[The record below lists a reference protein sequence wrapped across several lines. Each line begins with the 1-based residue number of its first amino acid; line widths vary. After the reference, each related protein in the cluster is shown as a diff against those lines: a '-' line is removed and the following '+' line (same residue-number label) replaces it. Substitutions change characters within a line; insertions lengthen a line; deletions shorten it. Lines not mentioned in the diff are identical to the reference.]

1 MAKTPRRRAVPRPS
15 VEQVMSLFARAKERR
30 TPREARFDQA
40 MRYSMPGR
48 GAFFS
53 QGNLDKEIDDIFDET
68 AIVAV
73 QEFASRFQA
82 AMTPNHS
89 RWANLEAGAD
99 VEPDQRDAVNK
110 ALDEVTEMVFETI
123 HGSNFGQ
130 ESYEAFLDM
139 SVSMGAMEVIEGD
152 ALNPIVHNAIPLS
165 QLWVLN
171 GPYDMLDKFFRLRM
185 MTAEDL
191 EVRYPDHRLP
201 ADKLRDLR
209 DLGKPAPFLEATIRD
224 WSEPA
229 TERHHKFVIWAEQQL
244 EVYHEL
250 YEGIGSCPIIGF
262 RWAKAAGEDWGRGP
276 TLNALPA
283 IKTCNLVV
291 QMVLENAQMSIAG
304 IYNADDDVVNPDTIE
319 LLPGTI
325 IPRSPGSRGLEAVQP
340 AGNFNVADL
349 VLNDMRSNIKR
360 ALYND
365 MLGNPDKTPMSATEV
380 AERMADLSRQI
391 GSAFGRVWSEFCTPY
406 LQRVVYILKKR
417 GLIELPAVNGR
428 TVKVV
433 AKSPLAQAQ
442 AQIDIQNSD
451 RLVELVNA
459 RFGPQLANVFIKGED
474 MSKYWAEKL
483 QVPGALVRSKPEME
497 ALAQQIAQLAAQA
510 QQPEMAPMPQQGA
523 APLG

>member
-1 MAKTPRRRAVPRPS
+1 MKKPDL
-15 VEQVMSLFARAKERR
+15 EQTLSLFQRAKDKR

-40 MRYSMPGR
+40 MRYTMPGR
-48 GAFFS
+48 GAFFN
-53 QGNLDKEIDDIFDET
+53 QGGDRDKEIDEIFDET

-89 RWANLEAGAD
+89 RWADLVAGSD
-99 VEPDQRDAVNK
+99 VPDDQREEVNR
-110 ALDEVTEMVFETI
+110 ALDPVSEAVFEAI
-123 HGSNFGQ
+123 HNSNFAQ
-130 ESYEAFLDM
+130 ESYEAYLDM

-152 ALNPIVHNAIPLS
+152 ALTPIVNNAIPLS
-165 QLWVLN
+165 HLWIMN
-171 GPYDMLDKFFRLRM
+171 GPYDSIDKFFRLRM
-185 MTAEDL
+185 MTADDL
-191 EVRYPDHRLP
+191 AVRYPKHKLP
-201 ADKLRDLR
+201 ADKLRDLKES
-209 DLGKPAPFLEATIRD
+209 GKPAPFLEATIRD
-224 WSEPA
+224 WDEPA
-229 TERHHKFVIWAEQQL
+229 TERHHRLVIWAEQKI
-244 EVYHEL
+244 EVWHET

-291 QMVLENAQMSIAG
+291 QMILENAQMSIAG
-304 IYNADDDVVNPDTIE
+304 IYNADDDVINPDTIE
-319 LLPGTI
+319 LVPGTI

-349 VLNDMRSNIKR
+349 VLSEMRNNIKR

-380 AERMADLSRQI
+380 AERMADLARQI
-391 GSAFGRVWSEFCTPY
+391 GSAFGRVWSEFCIPY
-406 LQRVVYILKKR
+406 LQRVIYILRKR
-417 GLIELPAVNGR
+417 GVIELPAVNGR
-428 TVKVV
+428 TVKVM

-474 MSKYWAEKL
+474 MSAYWAEKL
-483 QVPGALVRSKPEME
+483 QVPGVLVRSKPEM
-497 ALAQQIAQLAAQA
+497 QQIVQQISQMAAAAQ
-510 QQPEMAPMPQQGA
+510 QQGA
-523 APLG
+523 PPTGETPLG

>member
-1 MAKTPRRRAVPRPS
+1 MKYS
-15 VEQVMSLFARAKERR
+15 VEQIVSLFGRAQQKRQ
-30 TPREARFDQA
+30 PREARFDQA
-40 MRYSMPGR
+40 MRYTMPGR
-48 GAFFS
+48 GAFFH

-89 RWANLEAGAD
+89 RWAQLVAGAD
-99 VEPDQRDAVNK
+99 VEEADRAEVNRE
-110 ALDEVTEMVFETI
+110 LDTVTEAVFETI
-123 HGSNFGQ
+123 HNSNFGQ
-130 ESYEAFLDM
+130 ESYEAYLDM
-139 SVSMGAMEVIEGD
+139 SVSMGAMEVVEGD
-152 ALNPIVHNAIPLS
+152 PLHPIVNNAIPLS

-171 GPYDMLDKFFRLRM
+171 GPYDFIDKFFRLRA
-185 MTAEDL
+185 MTAQDL
-191 EVRYPDHRLP
+191 EVRYPEHKLP
-201 ADKLRDLR
+201 ADKLKQLEDLQ
-209 DLGKPAPFLEATIRD
+209 KPVTFLEATIRD

-229 TERHHKFVIWAEQQL
+229 VERHHKVVIWSEERL
-244 EVYHEL
+244 EVYRET

-291 QMVLENAQMSIAG
+291 QMILDNAQMAIAG

-325 IPRSPGSRGLEAVQP
+325 IPRSPGSRGLEPVGA
-340 AGNFNVADL
+340 AGNFSVAEL
-349 VLNDMRSNIKR
+349 VLNDMRANIKR

-417 GLIELPAVNGR
+417 GVIDLPAVNGK

-433 AKSPLAQAQ
+433 ARSPLSQAQ
-442 AQIDIQNSD
+442 AQIDIQNSA

-459 RFGPQLANVFIKGED
+459 SFGPQLANVFIKGED
-474 MSKYWAEKL
+474 MSAYWGEKL
-483 QVPGALVRSKPEME
+483 QVPGDLVRTKPEMAKIIE
-497 ALAQQIAQLAAQA
+497 AIAQQAAAAQQMDPAAAQA
-510 QQPEMAPMPQQGA
+510 GAPVA
-523 APLG
+523 

>member
-1 MAKTPRRRAVPRPS
+1 MKKPS
-15 VEQVMSLFARAKERR
+15 VEQTMALFSRAKQRR
-30 TPREARFDQA
+30 SPREARFDQA
-40 MRYSMPGR
+40 MRFTMPGR
-48 GAFFS
+48 GAFFN
-53 QGNLDKEIDDIFDET
+53 QGNRDTEIDDIFDET

-89 RWANLEAGAD
+89 RWAELVAGLDVDEAD
-99 VEPDQRDAVNK
+99 REQVNK
-110 ALDEVTEMVFETI
+110 DLDPVNGAVFDAI
-123 HGSNFGQ
+123 HASNFSQ

-152 ALNPIVHNAIPLS
+152 ALMPIVNNAVPLS
-165 QLWVLN
+165 QLWVLS
-171 GPYDMLDKFFRLRM
+171 GPYDFIDKFFRLRSY
-185 MTAEDL
+185 TADDL
-191 EVRYPDHRLP
+191 RVRYPENNMP
-201 ADKLRDLR
+201 ADKMEELEK
-209 DLGKPAPFLEATIRD
+209 KPEPSIFLEATIRD

-229 TERHHKFVIWAEQQL
+229 TERHHRVVIWVEQQL
-244 EVYHEL
+244 EVWSET

-325 IPRSPGSRGLEAVQP
+325 VPRTPGSRGLEAVQP

-349 VLNDMRSNIKR
+349 VLNDMRANIKR

-365 MLGNPDKTPMSATEV
+365 MLGNPNKTPMSATEV
-380 AERMADLSRQI
+380 SERMADLSRQI
-391 GSAFGRVWSEFCTPY
+391 GSAFGRVWSEFCVPY
-406 LQRVVYILKKR
+406 LQRVIYILKKR
-417 GLIELPAVNGR
+417 GIIELPAVNGR
-428 TVKVV
+428 TVKVA

-451 RLVELVNA
+451 RLVELVSA
-459 RFGPQLANVFIKGED
+459 RFGPQLANVFIKGEE
-474 MSKYWAEKL
+474 MSGYWAEKL
-483 QVPGALVRSKPEME
+483 QVPGKLVRTQPEMKDMISKISQ
-497 ALAQQIAQLAAQA
+497 LAQSA
-510 QQPEMAPMPQQGA
+510 QQPQAEPTQGEPVA
-523 APLG
+523 

>member
-1 MAKTPRRRAVPRPS
+1 MARKRKQREVSRPS
-15 VEQVMSLFARAKERR
+15 VKQVTNLFARAKERR

-40 MRYSMPGR
+40 MRYTMPGR
-48 GAFFS
+48 GSFFG
-53 QGNLDKEIDDIFDET
+53 QTDLDNQVDDVFDET

-89 RWANLEAGAD
+89 RWAELEAGTEVKD
-99 VEPDQRDAVNK
+99 DERDEVNK
-110 ALDEVTEMVFETI
+110 ALDAVTEAVFEVI
-123 HGSNFGQ
+123 HNSNFSQ
-130 ESYEAFLDM
+130 ESFEAFLDM

-152 ALNPIVHNAIPLS
+152 ALNPIIHNAIPLS
-165 QLWVLN
+165 QLWVLG
-171 GPYDMLDKFFRLRM
+171 GPYDMLDKFFRVRN
-185 MTAEDL
+185 MTADDL
-191 EVRYPDHRLP
+191 RVRYPQHRLP
-201 ADKLRDLR
+201 PEKMKELEE
-209 DLGKPAPFLEATIRD
+209 LGKPAPFLEAVIRD

-229 TERHHKFVIWAEQQL
+229 VERHHKFVIYGGEI
-244 EVYHEL
+244 EVWHQV
-250 YEGIGSCPIIGF
+250 YEGVGSCPIIGF

-291 QMVLENAQMSIAG
+291 QMILENAQMAIAG

-325 IPRSPGSRGLEAVQP
+325 VPRSPGSRGLEPVGP
-340 AGNFNVADL
+340 AGNFNVAEL
-349 VLNDMRSNIKR
+349 VLGDMRANIKR

-417 GLIELPAVNGR
+417 GLIELPSVNGR
-428 TVKVV
+428 TVKVT

-459 RFGPQLANVFIKGED
+459 RFGPQLANVFIKGEA
-474 MSKYWAEKL
+474 MSKYWADKL
-483 QVPGALVRSKPEME
+483 QVPGDLVRTEPEM
-497 ALAQQIAQLAAQA
+497 AQLAQQIAQMSAAAEAPQA
-510 QQPEMAPMPQQGA
+510 APMTESGVPAIG
-523 APLG
+523 

>member
-1 MAKTPRRRAVPRPS
+1 MNPGVDEVIALFGRA
-15 VEQVMSLFARAKERR
+15 QQKR

-48 GAFFS
+48 GAFFN
-53 QGNLDKEIDDIFDET
+53 QGNLDKEADDIFDET

-89 RWANLEAGAD
+89 RWAQLVAGTGVDEQDRAEVNRD
-99 VEPDQRDAVNK
+99 LDAV
-110 ALDEVTEMVFETI
+110 TEAVFETI
-123 HGSNFGQ
+123 HDSNFAQ
-130 ESYEAFLDM
+130 ESFEAYLDM
-139 SVSMGAMEVIEGD
+139 SVSMGAIEVIEGD
-152 ALNPIVHNAIPLS
+152 ALHPIVNNAIPLS

-171 GPYDMLDKFFRLRM
+171 GPYDAIDKFFRLRA
-185 MTAEDL
+185 MTAQDL
-191 EVRYPDHRLP
+191 EVRYPRHRLAP
-201 ADKLRDLR
+201 EKLKQLRDLQ
-209 DLGKPAPFLEATIRD
+209 KPVAFLEATIRD

-229 TERHHKFVIWAEQQL
+229 TERHHKIVIWSEERL
-244 EVYHEL
+244 EVYRET

-283 IKTCNLVV
+283 IKACNLVV
-291 QMVLENAQMSIAG
+291 QMTLDNAQMAIAG
-304 IYNADDDVVNPDTIE
+304 IYNADDDVVNTDTIE

-325 IPRSPGSRGLEAVQP
+325 IPRSPGSRGLEPVGA
-340 AGNFNVADL
+340 AGDFNVGNL
-349 VLNDMRSNIKR
+349 ILNEMRANIKR

-365 MLGNPDKTPMSATEV
+365 MLGNPNKTPMSATEV
-380 AERMADLSRQI
+380 SERMADLSRQI

-406 LQRVVYILKKR
+406 LQRVVYILRKR
-417 GLIELPAVNGR
+417 GLIKLPAVNGK

-442 AQIDIQNSD
+442 AVIDIQNSS

-459 RFGPQLANVFIKGED
+459 SFGPQLANVFIKGED
-474 MSKYWAEKL
+474 MSAYWGEKL
-483 QVPGALVRSKPEME
+483 QVPGGLVRTKPEM
-497 ALAQQIAQLAAQA
+497 AQIIQAIAQQAAAAQPQNPMA
-510 QQPEMAPMPQQGA
+510 QPEAPVA
-523 APLG
+523 